1 MNTCPSRVSV
11 GAVWFV
17 ALRFPRGGAHEGG
30 SRAAVLAAATVPEQP
45 QSASSLAKLVYAID
59 DLCQV
64 VGISRATVYKEIKE
78 HRPGRQDAQFQ
89 RPCAQPIMATWIGAD
104 VAKHRETGEY
114 ANLAGRARRR

>member
-78 HRPGRQDAQFQ
+78 Q
-89 RPCAQPIMATWIGAD
+89 R
-104 VAKHRETGEY
+104 
-114 ANLAGRARRR
+114 LAVRMHNSNARAPNPSWRRGLGQT